1 MYKLTQDANVFRL
14 PDSVYIPADP
24 ANTDW
29 QAYQQWLAAGNT
41 PEPAD
46 PPPAPDIAALRRAA
60 YAAEADPIFFMQ
72 QRGEATQAEWLAK
85 VAEIR
90 ARYPDPEQA

>member
-1 MYKLTQDANVFRL
+1 MYQLTPTTTIIRL
-14 PDSVYIPADP
+14 ADNAFIPAGP
-24 ANTDW
+24 ANRDY
-29 QAYQQWLAAGNT
+29 AEYQQWLAEGNT

-60 YAAEADPIFFMQ
+60 YAAEADPLFFMS

-90 ARYPDPEQA
+90 ARYPRH

>member
-1 MYKLTQDANVFRL
+1 MTNWKYADSTNTVVWRELEDGRQESMLASVL
-14 PDSVYIPADP
+14 PPGTVI
-24 ANTDW
+24 
-29 QAYQQWLAAGNT
+29 
-41 PEPAD
+41 EPAD

-60 YAAEADPIFFMQ
+60 YAAEADPLFFMS

-90 ARYPDPEQA
+90 ARYPEPGQA